1 VTNEQLNTAMSDL
14 ELLRRYF
21 AGGDRRDFAE
31 LAARYEAP
39 LLGLAHG
46 LLSGRS
52 DLAQDAVQDAWM
64 RVVRSGKHFEGKSSV
79 KTWLYRIVIN
89 RCADLRAR
97 HARRGAAEWS
107 EDHAAA
113 GTVPPLEAAAVV
125 ASEASDCRAGL
136 RRVMETLPE
145 GTRLILLLCYHDGL
159 GHEEAAEVLGLPVG
173 TLKSRLGRALEELR
187 SRPEMQEYRS

>member
-1 VTNEQLNTAMSDL
+1 MTNESPTRATSDL
-14 ELLRRYF
+14 DLLRRYF

-39 LLGLAHG
+39 LLGLARG
-46 LLSGRS
+46 LLNGRS

-97 HARRGAAEWS
+97 HARSVATEWS
-107 EDHAAA
+107 RDAAT
-113 GTVPPLEAAAVV
+113 GDGIPPREAAAAA
-125 ASEASDCRAGL
+125 ASEAVDCRAGL

-173 TLKSRLGRALEELR
+173 TLKSRLGRALEDLR